1 MVESYLR
8 SARATETELHVT
20 TGGIHLKSALFT
32 RADTRT
38 CRCSVTIQPKKT
50 PDYSDSKTSDF
61 PNLLRGIGELRPP
74 KPTIPKPTAQR
85 KTKTSEKAR
94 ESLVG
99 PLKKHT
105 ISRSRIPVASGS
117 RIPNLSIGPEES
129 ASSRVQRVRED
140 SESEP
145 DLVDEEIVDFLI
157 QQGELLQQPNQM
169 VQPIPGGA
177 GQAGPAAGAGG
188 AGVAA
193 GAGAAQGAAGQAGVQ
208 PQGQPA
214 GNARNDAAAKFRIP
228 EGYDVHRPRFDGQ
241 HPEKNLKSFIRRCK
255 GIFENGKVEEDN
267 EKKRLVMEYLDNDAV
282 YDQWESLESYVGGTF
297 TEWEKAIIA
306 LYPELEDVEKGTMK
320 RLLNVMRE
328 YDGTRRSDLGPLRRL
343 GYSFIREADKL
354 LIEPAVITNRELVS
368 HYLGALDASFEAAVR
383 SAMDGPDLTRI
394 IGDPAPGRTM
404 RRGDRLTYKEVIKVA
419 EYLADQYSGVD
430 SNSRSPPAGNR
441 REESREVQPRFKRE
455 VDDRLN
461 QFSAEIAGVKDM
473 ITVQGNKMEQTLSK
487 WETSLENS
495 MRVMKQELQPRQ
507 REVGPSGEFQSGAMM
522 GCHFCGG
529 SHVIA
534 KCTVKDQ
541 YILLGYI
548 IVEDRFLKLPGG
560 MDIPFF
566 PGAKTRKDRVDEFY
580 KRQGVDTSLGKP
592 KSQMYSSQIEQD
604 AIYGDM
610 IGQFYESSADEILS
624 ANVQR
629 SPQSKDG

>member
-1 MVESYLR
+1 MFGIAS
-8 SARATETELHVT
+8 
-20 TGGIHLKSALFT
+20 TGIPIPVAP
-32 RADTRT
+32 
-38 CRCSVTIQPKKT
+38 QPKKT
-50 PDYSDSKTSDF
+50 RDYSDSKASDF

-74 KPTIPKPTAQR
+74 KPTISQPLAQR
-85 KTKTSEKAR
+85 KTKTSEKPR

-105 ISRSRIPVASGS
+105 ISKSRIPVASGS
-117 RIPNLSIGPEES
+117 RIPNLSIGSEES
-129 ASSRVQRVRED
+129 ASSRVQHVHED
-140 SESEP
+140 SDSEP
-145 DLVDEEIVDFLI
+145 ELVDEVIVDFLI
-157 QQGELLQQPNQM
+157 QQGELLEQPNQM
-169 VQPIPGGA
+169 GGA
-177 GQAGPAAGAGG
+177 GVAGPAVGAGG

-193 GAGAAQGAAGQAGVQ
+193 GAGAAQGAAGQAGADN
-208 PQGQPA
+208 QGQPA

-255 GIFENGKVEEDN
+255 GIFENGKVEDDN
-267 EKKRLVMEYLDNDAV
+267 KKKRLVMEYLDNDAV
-282 YDQWESLESYVGGTF
+282 YDQIRGCG
-297 TEWEKAIIA
+297 
-306 LYPELEDVEKGTMK
+306 KGTMK
-320 RLLNVMRE
+320 RLLNVIRE

-343 GYSFIREADKL
+343 GYLYIWEADKL

-368 HYLGALDASFEAAVR
+368 HYFGTLGASFEAAVR

-394 IGDPAPGRTM
+394 IGDPEPGRTM

-419 EYLADQYSGVD
+419 EYLADQFLGID
-430 SNSRSPPAGNR
+430 ND
-441 REESREVQPRFKRE
+441 Q
-455 VDDRLN
+455 LN

-473 ITVQGNKMEQTLSK
+473 ITVQGNKTEQTLSK
-487 WETSLENS
+487 WESSLENS
-495 MRVMKQELQPRQ
+495 MRVMKQELQARQ

-529 SHVIA
+529 SHVIV

-548 IVEDRFLKLPGG
+548 VVEDRFLKFPGG
-560 MDIPFF
+560 MDTGGMRRCCNVQIMVANLISYLGGVKRKTAHQPRGQMLWTCAQLHLVDIASCPQWDIPFF

-580 KRQGVDTSLGKP
+580 KRRGVDTSLGKP
-592 KSQMYSSQIEQD
+592 KSQMYSSQVEQD

-610 IGQFYESSADEILS
+610 IG
-624 ANVQR
+624 
-629 SPQSKDG
+629 